1 MIGWESYDM
10 CTLKV
15 SCAMQCTK
23 LRVKIG
29 GRGELV
35 NKQAEAAECA
45 APDEALQRGKDVCSP
60 LVLLRQGWW
69 AVEDV

>member
-1 MIGWESYDM
+1 
-10 CTLKV
+10 
-15 SCAMQCTK
+15 MQCTK

-69 AVEDV
+69 ALEDV